1 MSICFGDL
9 VKVNGWWE
17 VAFKSD
23 GKVVVVITPP
33 YPMMDGSGF
42 PGFRAV
48 GISRVETHYSIA
60 AVPGAIEALDRL
72 VYLKSIKK
80 TNRAEHDTNK
90 EEAWKQ
96 AQDAFRAVR
105 GEGSS

>member
-1 MSICFGDL
+1 MNICFGDL

-60 AVPGAIEALDRL
+60 AVPGAIEALER
-72 VYLKSIKK
+72 IKTK
-80 TNRAEHDTNK
+80 L
-90 EEAWKQ
+90 
-96 AQDAFRAVR
+96 DALGTDLDGIYDDASAALRAVR
-105 GEGSS
+105 GEESA

>member
-1 MSICFGDL
+1 MNICFGDL

-60 AVPGAIEALDRL
+60 AVPGAIEALIEIAAGKTTMVDGAT
-72 VYLKSIKK
+72 VYMVMFEAQEI
-80 TNRAEHDTNK
+80 AET
-90 EEAWKQ
+90 AL
-96 AQDAFRAVR
+96 RAVR
-105 GEGSS
+105 GEESA